1 MTIQELTN
9 FYKQD
14 NNLYE
19 LNTNENF
26 LKYLNTKIKKGY
38 NFNFTIEELQELID
52 YIVNWY
58 EIKYPEKEL
67 AYYNGIKNSK
77 FSDIK
82 SLSKAMNIDQLLY
95 RLTSNQ
101 LKLLESGYQANG
113 SYQIPIE
120 NKEKT
125 TYKIQTIVL
134 ITRKNLTNYSNDLS
148 YFFLKIDYL
157 TGRVLDIDE
166 LDEYISPK
174 NLNLEQLYL
183 ILKNK
188 FNQEFDLSNIENC
201 IKNHEFTIELRD
213 KILQLTALKLLYSKN
228 TIPLYG
234 YIRTKRFISEF
245 NKKLNLTLSSNEIDE
260 LTNKDYRQEKNK
272 IKSKSKK

>member
-26 LKYLNTKIKKGY
+26 LKYLNAKIKEGY

-213 KILQLTALKLLYSKN
+213 KILQLTAIKLLYSKN

-234 YIRTKRFISEF
+234 YIRAKRFIGEF